1 LALLMVLS
9 MLLLLTRMKE
19 MTILRG
25 LVRRST
31 ALPLALIAVLSL
43 ALPALAQSLEDIT
56 EGKERAAAKAAR
68 FDAKGDSLAE
78 KVVTLDALRAE
89 AEARVDAVKK
99 RLGEI
104 DRRIA
109 ENRVRLT
116 AAQKRMAVLTDEL
129 QDILGE
135 LGDRTDVFVDRAVAA
150 YKAGPTAAAEGV
162 LSGDSFNDVIDRY
175 TYYQAALD
183 ADSTLIDEIEVLRD
197 GVEGRRIEVEERQAE
212 ITTARMALQAD
223 RQEVEVLHDQRA
235 AVLAERRAI
244 VAEKTNLLAATR
256 HKQEVWEIKV
266 AAFEADEQEKLALLA
281 AASSSN
287 GQFPVGGGQL
297 LWPAAGPV
305 TSGYGYRTHPIFG
318 DTRLHTGIDIGAGY
332 GAPVIA
338 ADSGYVVYA
347 GAMSGY
353 GNAIVIDHGGG
364 LGTTYNH
371 LSSFTVTSGQSVRRG
386 AQIGSVGCTG
396 YCTGPHLHFEVR
408 VDGSPVDPMPYLQ

>member
-1 LALLMVLS
+1 
-9 MLLLLTRMKE
+9 
-19 MTILRG
+19 MTTLRG
-25 LVRRST
+25 LLRRSA

-43 ALPALAQSLEDIT
+43 AIPALAQSLEEIT
-56 EGKERAAAKAAR
+56 EGKERALAKAAR
-68 FDAKGDSLAE
+68 FEAKGDSLAE
-78 KVVTLDALRAE
+78 KVAALDALRAE
-89 AEARVDAVKK
+89 AEARVLAVKEK
-99 RLGEI
+99 LREI
-104 DRRIA
+104 DRRITK
-109 ENRVRLT
+109 NRARLT
-116 AAQKRMAVLTDEL
+116 AAQKRMAVLTVEL
-129 QDILGE
+129 QGILGD
-135 LGDRTDVFVDRAVAA
+135 LGARTDAFVDRAVAA

-162 LSGDSFNDVIDRY
+162 LSGENFNDVIDRY

-197 GVEGRRIEVEERQAE
+197 GVEERRIEVEERQAE

-223 RQEVEVLHDQRA
+223 RQTAQVLHDERA
-235 AVLAERRAI
+235 AVLAERRAV
-244 VAEKTNLLAATR
+244 VAQKKNLLAEVR
-256 HKQEVWEIKV
+256 GNQEIWEAKV
-266 AAFEADEQEKLALLA
+266 AAFKAAEQEKLALLA

-297 LWPAAGPV
+297 LWPAAGPL

-318 DTRLHTGIDIGAGY
+318 DTRLHAGIDIGAAY

-338 ADSGYVVYA
+338 SDSGYVVFA

-364 LGTTYNH
+364 LATTYNH
-371 LSSFTVTSGQSVRRG
+371 LSAFTVASGQSVRRG